1 MLCLP
6 RLYAPRRAQN
16 RFSKI
21 GAPDQI
27 RTGDVQE
34 AMLTHVP
41 LPVLA
46 ARSSLAAPPSVG
58 DVMRSLNSLMF
69 TRLHVRRGA

>member
-21 GAPDQI
+21 GARDQT

-41 LPVLA
+41 LAVLA
-46 ARSSLAAPPSVG
+46 ARSSRAAPPIRWRRDAIFEFIEVSA
-58 DVMRSLNSLMF
+58 F
-69 TRLHVRRGA
+69 TRA